1 MSGTE
6 VLQPKAAM
14 SASASLFAAPSP
26 LPYQAPQFDRIR
38 DEDFRPALEEGMARQ
53 RAEIEAIVADPAPP
67 SFANTIEALERS
79 GQMLARVQG
88 VFWALGAAD
97 SNAARQAVEME
108 LAPRLTAHSDA
119 IYLDKRLFARVKA
132 VHDALDTLGLD
143 PEARQLVKVTYDA
156 FARSGA
162 SLPDADQAR
171 LRSLNEQLSS
181 LETGVQQKL
190 LSGAKAGAFV
200 VEDAAQLAGLSSQDI
215 AAAAEDAR
223 ARGLDGKC
231 VLPLSNTTQQP
242 ALAQLE
248 DRQVREALFQRG
260 WSRAEQGDGNDTR
273 DEILEIAAL
282 RAQKAKVLGH
292 ESFAAYAL
300 QDQMASTPE
309 AVQAFL
315 GQLVPPAREAIAA
328 EAEALQALIARDG
341 QNFELKPWDWER
353 YAEQL
358 RKETFDLNKEA
369 LKPYLELNRVV
380 QDGLFHVAER
390 LYGLTLKPRA
400 DLPVYHP
407 DVSVYEVFDE
417 DGSAIGLIYFDFFKR
432 DSKRGGAW
440 MGNFV
445 GQSKLL
451 GTRPVVYNVCNF
463 TKPAPGQAA
472 LLDFSDVTTLFHEF
486 GHALHGLFA
495 DQVYPTLSGT
505 NVARDFV
512 ELPSQFNEH
521 WALHPEVLRRY
532 AVHHETGEPM
542 PEELASKIATVA
554 KFNQA
559 YAIGEVL
566 AAAQLD
572 LQWHGFGEADAP
584 TDVDAFEDR
593 ALKAAG
599 VDFEAVPPRYRS
611 SYFAHVWSGS
621 YAAGY
626 YAYLWAEMLDVDA
639 YHWFLEHGGLTRENG
654 RRFRELI
661 LSRGHTADYGEMFR
675 AFYGKD
681 PEIGPLLEHRGL
693 AA

>member
-1 MSGTE
+1 MSI
-6 VLQPKAAM
+6 AANI
-14 SASASLFAAPSP
+14 FAAASP

-38 DEDFRPALEEGMARQ
+38 DEDFRPALEQGMARQ

-67 SFANTIEALERS
+67 SFQNTIEALERS
-79 GQMLARVQG
+79 GQMLARVQA
-88 VFWALGAAD
+88 VFWALTSAD
-97 SNAARQAVEME
+97 SNPARQAVEME
-108 LAPRLTAHSDA
+108 LAPRLAAHSDA
-119 IYLDKRLFARVKA
+119 IYLDKRLFGRVKA
-132 VHDALDTLGLD
+132 VHDRLDGLGLD

-162 SLPDADQAR
+162 SLPDAEQGR
-171 LRSLNEQLSS
+171 LKGLNERLSV
-181 LETGVQQKL
+181 LETGVQQQL
-190 LSGAKAGAFV
+190 LAAAKAGAFV
-200 VEDAAQLAGLSSQDI
+200 VDDAAQLAGLSPPEI
-215 AAAAEDAR
+215 AAAAEAAR
-223 ARGLDGKC
+223 ARGLEGKW
-231 VLPLSNTTQQP
+231 VLPLASPTQQP
-242 ALAQLE
+242 ELAQLE
-248 DRQVREALFQRG
+248 DRQVREALFER
-260 WSRAEQGDGNDTR
+260 SLARAAQGDANDTR
-273 DEILEIAAL
+273 STVLEIASL
-282 RAQKAKVLGH
+282 RAEKARVLGH

-300 QDQMASTPE
+300 QDQMAATPE
-309 AVQAFL
+309 AVQEFL
-315 GQLVPPAREAIAA
+315 GQLVTPARAAILA
-328 EAEALQALIARDG
+328 EAEELQSLIARDG
-341 QNFELKPWDWER
+341 QNFELKPWDWEH

-358 RKETFDLNKEA
+358 RKEKFDLNKET

-380 QDGLFHVAER
+380 RDGLFHVAER
-390 LYGLTLKPRA
+390 LYGLTLKLRP

-407 DVSVYEVFDE
+407 DVSAYEVFDE

-445 GQSKLL
+445 EQSKLL

-463 TKPAPGQAA
+463 TKPAPGQPA
-472 LLDFSDVTTLFHEF
+472 LLDFAEVTTLFHEF

-495 DQVYPTLSGT
+495 DQVYRTLSGT

-521 WALHPEVLRRY
+521 WALHPEVLKRY
-532 AVHHETGEPM
+532 AIHHATGEPM
-542 PEELASKIATVA
+542 PEDLAGKIATVA
-554 KFNQA
+554 RFNQA
-559 YAIGEVL
+559 YAIGEVV

-572 LQWHGFGEADAP
+572 MQWHSVGAEAAP
-584 TDVDAFEDR
+584 EDVDAFEAR
-593 ALKAAG
+593 ALQAAG

-639 YHWFLEHGGLTRENG
+639 YHWFQEHGGLTRENG
-654 RRFRELI
+654 TRFRELI
-661 LSRGHTADYGEMFR
+661 LSRGHTGDYGEMFR

-693 AA
+693 AVAAA

>member
-1 MSGTE
+1 MT
-6 VLQPKAAM
+6 AATGP
-14 SASASLFAAPSP
+14 FAAPSP
-26 LPYQAPQFDRIR
+26 LPYQAPDFDRIR
-38 DEDFRPALEEGMARQ
+38 DEDFRPALEEGMAIQ
-53 RAEIEAIVADPAPP
+53 RAEIEAIAANPEPAT
-67 SFANTIEALERS
+67 FENTIVALERS
-79 GQMLARVQG
+79 GQMLGRVQA
-88 VFWALGAAD
+88 VFGALTSAD
-97 SNAARQAVEME
+97 TNPARQAVEME
-108 LAPRLTAHSDA
+108 MAPRLAAHADA
-119 IYLDKRLFARVKA
+119 IYLDKRLFARVQA
-132 VHDALDTLGLD
+132 VHEQRDSLGLD
-143 PEARQLVKVTYDA
+143 AEARQLVKVTHDA

-171 LRSLNEQLSS
+171 LKALNERLST
-181 LETGVQQKL
+181 LETGIQQKL
-190 LSGAKAGAFV
+190 LAAAKAGAFV
-200 VEDAAQLAGLSSQDI
+200 VEDEAQLAGLGEAEI
-215 AAAAEDAR
+215 AAAAEGAR
-223 ARGLDGKC
+223 ARGLDGKW

-242 ALAQLE
+242 SLAMLE
-248 DRQVREALFQRG
+248 DRQVREALFERG
-260 WSRAEQGDGNDTR
+260 WARAEQGDENDSR
-273 DEILEIAAL
+273 GEVIEIAAL
-282 RAQKAKVLGH
+282 RARKARLLAH

-300 QDQMASTPE
+300 QDQMAATPE
-309 AVQAFL
+309 AVQDFL
-315 GQLVPPAREAIAA
+315 GQLVRPAREAIRA
-328 EAEALQALIARDG
+328 EAEELQSLIARDG
-341 QNFELKPWDWER
+341 QNFALKPWDWER

-358 RKETFDLNKEA
+358 RKEKFDLNKEA
-369 LKPYLELNRVV
+369 VKPYLELGRVV
-380 QDGLFHVAER
+380 KDGLFHVAER
-390 LYGLTLKPRA
+390 LYGLTLKPRSE
-400 DLPVYHP
+400 LPVYHP

-417 DGSAIGLIYFDFFKR
+417 DSAAIGLIYFDFFKR

-451 GTRPVVYNVCNF
+451 GTKPVVYNVCNF
-463 TKPAPGQAA
+463 TKPAPGQPA
-472 LLDFSDVTTLFHEF
+472 LIDFAEVTTLFHEF

-495 DQVYPTLSGT
+495 DQVYPSLSGT

-521 WALHPEVLRRY
+521 WALHPEVLKRY
-532 AVHHETGEPM
+532 AVHHATGEPM
-542 PEELASKIATVA
+542 PEALAGKIATVA

-559 YAIGEVL
+559 YAIGEVV

-572 LQWHGFGEADAP
+572 IQWHSFGEEAAP
-584 TDVDAFEDR
+584 KDVDGFEAQ

-611 SYFAHVWSGS
+611 SYFSHIWSGS

-654 RRFRELI
+654 RRFRDLI

-693 AA
+693 AASAA